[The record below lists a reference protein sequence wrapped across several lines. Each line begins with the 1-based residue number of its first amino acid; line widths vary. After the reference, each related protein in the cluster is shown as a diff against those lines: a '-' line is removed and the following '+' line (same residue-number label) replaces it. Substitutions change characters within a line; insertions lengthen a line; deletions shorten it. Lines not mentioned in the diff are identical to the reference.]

1 MVTAMEEIEELVNG
15 LRNQDHNYA
24 YQCLKQLEEECG
36 HSDTVYPYFD
46 FFTEMLHDPN
56 SYVRARGIILIAA
69 NAKWDKENRIDEI
82 IDELLMHVMDEKPV
96 TARQC
101 IKVLPQIA
109 ASKRLL
115 AECIIDALETA
126 NPQRYKSSMQTLI
139 CKDIQNALESI
150 NCVQR
155 EI

>member
-1 MVTAMEEIEELVNG
+1 MVTAMDEIKELVNG

-36 HSDTVYPYFD
+36 RSD
-46 FFTEMLHDPN
+46 TEMLHEPN
-56 SYVRARGIILIAA
+56 SYVRTRGIILIAA
-69 NAKWDKENRIDEI
+69 NAKWDKDNRIDEI
-82 IDELLMHVMDEKPV
+82 IDEVLMHVMDEKPV

-109 ASKRLL
+109 TYKHHL

-126 NPQRYKSSMQTLI
+126 NPQRHKSSMQTLI

-150 NCVQR
+150 NYVQK

>member
-1 MVTAMEEIEELVNG
+1 MNEIEKLVNG
-15 LRNQDHNYA
+15 LRNQDNNYA

-36 HSDTVYPYFD
+36 SSDAVYPYFD
-46 FFTEMLHDPN
+46 VFTEMLHDQN
-56 SYVRARGIILIAA
+56 SYVRTRGIILIAS
-69 NAKWDKENRIDEI
+69 NAKWDRDNRIDEI

-109 ASKRLL
+109 TSKCHL
-115 AECIIDALETA
+115 AECIIDVLETA
-126 NPQRYKSSMQTLI
+126 NPQRYKSSMQPLI

-150 NCVQR
+150 NRVQR
-155 EI
+155 EL

>member
-1 MVTAMEEIEELVNG
+1 MDKIEELVNG
-15 LRNQDHNYA
+15 LRNQDNDYA

-36 HSDTVYPYFD
+36 SSDSVYPYFD
-46 FFTEMLHDPN
+46 AITEMLYDPN
-56 SYVRARGIILIAA
+56 SYVRTRGIILIAA
-69 NAKWDKENRIDEI
+69 NAKWDRDNRIDEI
-82 IDELLMHVMDEKPV
+82 IDELLMHVMNEKPV

>member
-1 MVTAMEEIEELVNG
+1 MDKIGELVNG
-15 LRNQDHNYA
+15 LKNQDHNYA

-36 HSDTVYPYFD
+36 SSDAVYSYFEV
-46 FFTEMLHDPN
+46 FTEMLHDPN
-56 SYVRARGIILIAA
+56 SYVRTRGISLIAA
-69 NAKWDKENRIDEI
+69 NAKWDSDNRIDEI

-109 ASKRLL
+109 ASKYHL

-126 NPQRYKSSMQTLI
+126 NPQRYKSSMQPLI

-150 NCVQR
+150 KRDQR

>member
-1 MVTAMEEIEELVNG
+1 MDKIEELVNG
-15 LRNQDHNYA
+15 LRNQDNNYA

-36 HSDTVYPYFD
+36 SSGAVYPYLD
-46 FFTEMLHDPN
+46 VFTEMLHDPN
-56 SYVRARGIILIAA
+56 SYVRTRGIILIAA
-69 NAKWDKENRIDEI
+69 NAKWDRDNRIDKI

-109 ASKRLL
+109 ASKCHL

-126 NPQRYKSSMQTLI
+126 NPQRYKSSMQPLI
-139 CKDIQNALESI
+139 CKDIQNALENI
-150 NCVQR
+150 NRVQR
-155 EI
+155 EL